1 MNKVME
7 HLSEERLIA
16 HHYGD
21 EDAHS
26 RAQAEQHL
34 AACPACARQLAEIS
48 ALLGAV
54 TAPEA
59 PARDEAYGTGVWDR
73 IRAHLPEKPERRA
86 WFGWP
91 QRWAVVGAMAV
102 LVIAAFLV
110 GRYVQSPVQ
119 GPNVA
124 QQPSP
129 EKVRERVLL
138 VALGDH
144 LEKSQMV
151 LIEIANAPTTGPL
164 DISAEQARAEDL
176 VDASRLYRQ
185 AAQSNGD
192 ANTAKVLDE
201 LERTL
206 LDIAHSPSQLDQADL
221 KRIQQRIESQGLIF
235 KVRVIGA
242 KVKQEQR
249 PQRNPG
255 MKNESNPQ
263 SQSRKQI

>member
-1 MNKVME
+1 ME

-21 EDAHS
+21 EDARS

-34 AACPACARQLAEIS
+34 AACPACAAQLTEIS
-48 ALLGAV
+48 ALLGV
-54 TAPEA
+54 VVAPEP
-59 PARDEAYGTGVWDR
+59 PARDDAYGTEVWNR
-73 IRAHLPEKPERRA
+73 IRAHLPEQPEGRS

-91 QRWAVVGAMAV
+91 QRWAAAAAV
-102 LVIAAFLV
+102 AALIVAAFLV
-110 GRYVQSPVQ
+110 GRYAQPPSNQP
-119 GPNVA
+119 VA
-124 QQPSP
+124 QQSSGQI
-129 EKVRERVLL
+129 RERVLL

-144 LEKSQMV
+144 LDRSQMV
-151 LIEIANAPTTGPL
+151 LVEIANAPTNGGPV
-164 DISAEQARAEDL
+164 DISAEQQRAEDL

-185 AAQSNGD
+185 TAQSVGD
-192 ANTAKVLDE
+192 NATAKVLDE

-221 KRIQQRIESQGLIF
+221 KRIQERIESQGLIF

-249 PQRNPG
+249 PHHPG
-255 MKNESNPQ
+255 MKDESDPQ

>member
-1 MNKVME
+1 MTTME
-7 HLSEERLIA
+7 HLSEERLVA

-21 EDAHS
+21 ESARE

-34 AACPACARQLAEIS
+34 AACPDCARQMAELAS
-48 ALLGAV
+48 LLGAV
-54 TAPEA
+54 QAPEE
-59 PARDEAYGTGVWDR
+59 PARSESYGTEVWNR
-73 IRAHLPEKPERRA
+73 IRAHLPEQPERRS

-91 QRWAVVGAMAV
+91 QRWAVAGAVAV
-102 LVIAAFLV
+102 LVVAAFLV
-110 GRYVQSPVQ
+110 GRYVQSPTP

-124 QQPSP
+124 QQPAP

-164 DISAEQARAEDL
+164 DISAEQQRAEDL

-206 LDIAHSPSQLDQADL
+206 LDIAHSPSQLDQGEL

-249 PQRNPG
+249 PQKDPG